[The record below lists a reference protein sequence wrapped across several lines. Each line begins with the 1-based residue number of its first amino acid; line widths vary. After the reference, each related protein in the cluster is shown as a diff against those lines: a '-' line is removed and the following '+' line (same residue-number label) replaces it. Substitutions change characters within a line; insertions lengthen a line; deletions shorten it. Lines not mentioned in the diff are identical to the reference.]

1 MNSNAKTPD
10 YTFGELN
17 VPPSRQPRQA
27 RSSMP
32 WWNPRYWGKRAFI
45 TIGII
50 AVIVL
55 VIIII
60 VAVMVTKA
68 AKKNNAYPNY
78 TNVTYALSDTSK
90 LLSIS
95 MHSIFLMLPLVQGQ
109 NFFDSF
115 NYRTGY
121 DPGTS
126 CTLYARST

>member
-1 MNSNAKTPD
+1 
-10 YTFGELN
+10 
-17 VPPSRQPRQA
+17 
-27 RSSMP
+27 MP
-32 WWNPRYWGKRAFI
+32 WWNPRYWGKRVFI

-50 AVIVL
+50 AIIVL

-78 TNVTYALSDTSK
+78 TNVTYSLSETSK
-90 LLSIS
+90 LTSTSIC
-95 MHSIFLMLPLVQGQ
+95 IVFLTPTLVQGQ

-126 CTLYARST
+126 

>member
-1 MNSNAKTPD
+1 MNSNTKTPD

-32 WWNPRYWGKRAFI
+32 WWNPRYWGKRVFI

-78 TNVTYALSDTSK
+78 TNVTYALKETSK
-90 LLSIS
+90 LSFILTCIVFLIS
-95 MHSIFLMLPLVQGQ
+95 V
-109 NFFDSF
+109 
-115 NYRTGY
+115 
-121 DPGTS
+121 
-126 CTLYARST
+126 